1 MKIYVLKGHAERGKT
16 TTLKQV
22 ALNLASAY
30 ADAEIIYSEQKL
42 TFDKIKKQVAL
53 EKRERRAQ
61 NIDIETE
68 RIALVM
74 RANGKTVG
82 IFSDGDY
89 EKDIADAVNMFEE
102 YSCDVA
108 FGVCRSKGIT
118 IKLYEDM
125 HHEVCFVEKAE
136 VRNAR
141 EYEKFN
147 DYIEKLNEWQANE
160 LASLV

>member
-1 MKIYVLKGHAERGKT
+1 MTEKKNPILKIAATSVMDHSSEIL
-16 TTLKQV
+16 TLLRSHLTP
-22 ALNLASAY
+22 A
-30 ADAEIIYSEQKL
+30 KL
-42 TFDKIKKQVAL
+42 G
-53 EKRERRAQ
+53 EKLR
-61 NIDIETE
+61 
-68 RIALVM
+68 V
-74 RANGKTVG
+74 
-82 IFSDGDY
+82 FH

-102 YSCDVA
+102 YSCDIA

-125 HHEVCFVEKAE
+125 HHEICFVEKAE

-160 LASLV
+160 LASCV

>member
-30 ADAEIIYSEQKL
+30 SDAEIIYSEQKL
-42 TFDKIKKQVAL
+42 TFDKIKKQVVL

-89 EKDIADAVNMFEE
+89 KKLEPVN
-102 YSCDVA
+102 
-108 FGVCRSKGIT
+108 G
-118 IKLYEDM
+118 
-125 HHEVCFVEKAE
+125 
-136 VRNAR
+136 
-141 EYEKFN
+141 
-147 DYIEKLNEWQANE
+147 
-160 LASLV
+160 

>member
-22 ALNLASAY
+22 ALNLANNYS
-30 ADAEIIYSEQKL
+30 DAEILYSEEK
-42 TFDKIKKQVAL
+42 TSFDKIKKQIAQ

-61 NIDIETE
+61 NMDIETE

-82 IFSDGDY
+82 IFSAGDY
-89 EKDIADAVNMFEE
+89 EKDIGDAVMMFEE
-102 YSCDVA
+102 HSCDVA

-118 IKLYEDM
+118 IKLYEDL
-125 HHEVCFVEKAE
+125 HHEVEFVEKAE

-147 DYIEKLNEWQANE
+147 EYIEKLNDWQAKD
-160 LASLV
+160 LAERV